1 VVSVNITVRHTLR
14 DFENDQRT
22 VARQAHT
29 DMRQCVADGV
39 RAGNELAK
47 DYAREKNGRK
57 SHSRKYPASFTAR
70 MGRAFHGFGVS
81 IYSGEYG
88 PLPMGQGM
96 LAPILENGSRS
107 GNAPQ
112 MNLARSADRIGP
124 SFAAEVSRLPDEWFW
139 PES

>member
-1 VVSVNITVRHTLR
+1 MRVTVRHTLR
-14 DFENDQRT
+14 DFEDDQRA
-22 VARQAHT
+22 VARRAEK
-29 DMRQCVADGV
+29 DMRDTVVAGI

-57 SHSRKYPASFTAR
+57 SHARKYTGTFSAR
-70 MGRAFHGFGVS
+70 MNKSFHGFGVS

-88 PLPMGQGM
+88 PLPMGQGL

-124 SFAAEVSRLPDEWFW
+124 SFAGEVSRLPDQWFW